1 MRTSTLSTIF
11 HPLRGSL
18 WPPVKLLGLF
28 QLCPVIT
35 TTFYPHSG
43 PKWSP
48 ITISGQ
54 CKLFP
59 TIKTTFYPQ
68 LYLSSAPQTFVSTYP
83 PLLHSNI
90 PHLSFV
96 PFSKLRL
103 LRRRCEAF
111 FLEVAPVFPPVL
123 MMSLRGLLFL
133 TGGDS
138 YEKHISSQRGLSESH
153 LHNK

>member
-1 MRTSTLSTIF
+1 MYQMYSYPLPKKISILRVCFLTIF
-11 HPLRGSL
+11 TR
-18 WPPVKLLGLF
+18 VKLNAD
-28 QLCPVIT
+28 
-35 TTFYPHSG
+35 
-43 PKWSP
+43 SP
-48 ITISGQ
+48 FLTQNAYFTHIRL
-54 CKLFP
+54 KA
-59 TIKTTFYPQ
+59 
-68 LYLSSAPQTFVSTYP
+68 YLEPRKNPLNGPQTFVSTYP

-123 MMSLRGLLFL
+123 MMSWRGLLFL